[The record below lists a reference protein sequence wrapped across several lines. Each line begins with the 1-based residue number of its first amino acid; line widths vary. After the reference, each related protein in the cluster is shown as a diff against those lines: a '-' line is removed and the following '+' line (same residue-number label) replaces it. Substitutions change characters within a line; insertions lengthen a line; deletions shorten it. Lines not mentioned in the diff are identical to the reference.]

1 MKTQLTTEFIN
12 MQHGTEVEAIL
23 RACVHCGFCNATC
36 PTYQE
41 LQDERDGPRGRIYL
55 IKQMLEG
62 AEVTSRTQS
71 HLDRCLTCRNCETTC
86 PSGVKYGRLIDF
98 ARNAIEQKVPRNPWE
113 KIKRYLLR
121 KVLPKRWLFNG
132 LLKLGQIVRPL
143 MPAKYKSKIPQS
155 KSNSPWPEQSHQ
167 RIMLV
172 LQSCGQ
178 TSATPNTNAAA
189 ARVLD
194 KLGISLVVAPEAGCC
209 GAVSYHLGAN
219 EEGLDFMRRNIDA
232 WWPAIN
238 NSPINNSAEAIVIT
252 ASGCGTL
259 VKEYGDLLA
268 DDPEYAEKAKR
279 VSELTKDLSEVI
291 LAEDL
296 SNLLIKKEDVQSD
309 DTKIALH
316 IPCSLQ
322 HGMGLPDTVREIF
335 TDIGFNLT
343 RTKEDHLCCGSA
355 GTYSILQSNM
365 SKKLLSRKIDAL
377 TIEQPDI
384 IATANIGCQLHLQS
398 QSKQQVHH
406 WIELLDQA
414 CH

>member
-1 MKTQLTTEFIN
+1 
-12 MQHGTEVEAIL
+12 
-23 RACVHCGFCNATC
+23 
-36 PTYQE
+36 
-41 LQDERDGPRGRIYL
+41 
-55 IKQMLEG
+55 
-62 AEVTSRTQS
+62 
-71 HLDRCLTCRNCETTC
+71 
-86 PSGVKYGRLIDF
+86 
-98 ARNAIEQKVPRNPWE
+98 
-113 KIKRYLLR
+113 
-121 KVLPKRWLFNG
+121 
-132 LLKLGQIVRPL
+132 
-143 MPAKYKSKIPQS
+143 
-155 KSNSPWPEQSHQ
+155 
-167 RIMLV
+167 MLV